1 MKIPGPLTKAAVLQS
16 ISGKT
21 TVFHRE
27 CPRGQLC
34 ETKQAGAHGNTGMMT
49 MTLRLTTSALA
60 LALALTLGAAGAQ
73 VLDAA
78 VDGSPAGLD
87 PHLITA
93 FNSFQIV
100 NGTIYEGLTT
110 IDKDLRIV
118 PGLAQS
124 WTMTPDGKVYTFK
137 LVSGATFHD
146 GAAMTADDVVASLN
160 RVVSR
165 DIASPLASR
174 LAAMDKA
181 VARDASTVDVT
192 LKEPSAPFLTA
203 LASIAIVPKA
213 FETNKEGLQRQP
225 MGTGPFKFKEWQP
238 NSFIELS
245 RHAAYWNKAQPK
257 LDGVKFTIIP
267 ESATRQVGIS
277 SGQFAILPNIDA
289 ATALQLKGRPNVKIS
304 ETMELAYTLVGMNT
318 AKPPF
323 DNAKVREALNYAL
336 NRQEI
341 VQAALFGAGVPGGP
355 LSPALKDWAVDV
367 ATFPCFTPSA
377 SKAQDLLKAA
387 GITQPVT
394 VTLLVLPRQDI
405 KDIAQVVQAQLNK
418 AGFKAELKIPELG
431 QFVQD
436 WRNSNFDAFVSTN
449 AGSVDP
455 DDYFF
460 RTFRTGGSTNVFKYS
475 NPEVDKLLDSA
486 RIESDHGA
494 RKASYARVQSLLSC
508 DGPAAFMTYGQL
520 FTAMRT
526 NVQGFDIMANRSLL
540 TLGNTMLAR

>member
-1 MKIPGPLTKAAVLQS
+1 M
-16 ISGKT
+16 
-21 TVFHRE
+21 
-27 CPRGQLC
+27 
-34 ETKQAGAHGNTGMMT
+34 N
-49 MTLRLTTSALA
+49 LRLTTSVFAIVLS
-60 LALALTLGAAGAQ
+60 LGVAQAQ
-73 VLDAA
+73 VLEAA

-100 NGTIYEGLTT
+100 NGTIYEGLTA

-118 PGLAQS
+118 PCLAQS

-137 LVSGATFHD
+137 LVAGATFHD
-146 GAAMTADDVVASLN
+146 GSTMTTDDVVASLN
-160 RVVSR
+160 RVVTK

-174 LAAMDKA
+174 LAAMEKA
-181 VARDASTVDVT
+181 VAKDAATVEVT

-213 FETNKEGLQRQP
+213 FESNKDGLQRQP
-225 MGTGPFKFKEWQP
+225 VGTGPFRFKEWQP

-245 RHAAYWNKAQPK
+245 KHAAYWNKAQPK

-277 SGQFAILPNIDA
+277 SGQYAMLPNIDA

-318 AKPPF
+318 SKPPF

-355 LSPALKDWAVDV
+355 LSPALKDWASDV
-367 ATFPCFTPSA
+367 ATFPCFTHSA
-377 SKAQDLLKAA
+377 AKAQELLKAA
-387 GITQPVT
+387 GITQPVA

-460 RTFRTGGSTNVFKYS
+460 RTFRSGGSTNVFKYA
-475 NPEVDKLLDSA
+475 NPEVDALLDSA
-486 RIESDHGA
+486 RIESNQAA
-494 RKASYARVQSLLSC
+494 RKASYAKVQSLLSC

-540 TLGNTMLAR
+540 TLGSTSLAR